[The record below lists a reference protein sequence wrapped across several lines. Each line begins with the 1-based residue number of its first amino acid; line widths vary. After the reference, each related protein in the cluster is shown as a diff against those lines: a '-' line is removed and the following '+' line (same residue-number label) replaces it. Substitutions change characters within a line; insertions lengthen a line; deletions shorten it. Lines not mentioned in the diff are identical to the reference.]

1 MNIKYIKCFLRLISW
16 TSKDTG
22 KESSCYAFTT
32 SGATQHKVL
41 GSTASSSLSIRVA
54 GAKVNASQ
62 SDVTIWMNALTS
74 AEYDLYVEAGND
86 TAYFAISGDLQ
97 NPDCDVIT
105 SEQFNAV
112 QSPQM
117 LFAQAS

>member
-62 SDVTIWMNALTS
+62 SDVTLWMNDMTQ
-74 AEYDLYVEAGND
+74 AEYELYVEQGND

-97 NPDCDVIT
+97 NPECDVIT
-105 SEQFNAV
+105 TEQFNV
-112 QSPQM
+112 VDSPQM

>member
-1 MNIKYIKCFLRLISW
+1 MNTKYIKCFLRLITW

-32 SGATQHKVL
+32 SGATQHQVL

-62 SDVTIWMNALTS
+62 SDVTLWMNDMTQ
-74 AEYDLYVEAGND
+74 AEYELYVEQGND

-97 NPDCDVIT
+97 NPECDVIT
-105 SEQFNAV
+105 TEQFNV
-112 QSPQM
+112 VDSPQM

>member
-1 MNIKYIKCFLRLISW
+1 MNVKYIQCFLRLISW

-22 KESSCYAFTT
+22 EENSCYAFTT

-62 SDVTIWMNALTS
+62 SDVTLWMNDLTP
-74 AEYDLYVEAGND
+74 AEYDLYVEQGND
-86 TAYFAISGDLQ
+86 TAYFVISGDLQ
-97 NPDCDVIT
+97 NPECDVIT
-105 SEQFNAV
+105 TEQFNV
-112 QSPQM
+112 VDSPQM